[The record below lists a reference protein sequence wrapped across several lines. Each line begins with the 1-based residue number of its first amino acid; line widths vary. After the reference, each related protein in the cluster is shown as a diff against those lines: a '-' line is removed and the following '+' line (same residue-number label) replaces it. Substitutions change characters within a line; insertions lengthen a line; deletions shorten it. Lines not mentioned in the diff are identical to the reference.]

1 MKIDNNS
8 IVTPLPTDELIEAF
22 ENDSRVE
29 LRQDYKCFLKK
40 YNGAIPETNMFTFK
54 RRKYLVERFLCLLEK
69 PIYDQENGEYDI
81 DVVLTAKGEL
91 MNEEE
96 DIIGTDVVP
105 IAKLAGD
112 DYICLDYRKK
122 RGITVAIWYGGE
134 SEEFHPV
141 LRKIANSFS
150 DFLNMINE
158 SWEY

>member
-1 MKIDNNS
+1 M
-8 IVTPLPTDELIEAF
+8 
-22 ENDSRVE
+22 
-29 LRQDYKCFLKK
+29 
-40 YNGAIPETNMFTFK
+40 
-54 RRKYLVERFLCLLEK
+54 ERFLCLLEK

>member
-1 MKIDNNS
+1 M
-8 IVTPLPTDELIEAF
+8 
-22 ENDSRVE
+22 
-29 LRQDYKCFLKK
+29 
-40 YNGAIPETNMFTFK
+40 
-54 RRKYLVERFLCLLEK
+54 ERFLCLLEK

-105 IAKLAGD
+105 IASLSGD
-112 DYICLDYRKK
+112 DYVCLYYHKK
-122 RGITVAIWYGGE
+122 NQSVAIWYGGE

>member
-1 MKIDNNS
+1 MKIDKDS
-8 IVTPLPTDELIEAF
+8 IVFPLPTDHLIDSF
-22 ENDSRVE
+22 ENFWKVKFPE
-29 LRQDYKCFLKK
+29 DYKDFLKK
-40 YNGAIPETNMFTFK
+40 YNGAVPETNVFTFK
-54 RRKYLVERFLCLLEK
+54 RRKYLVEQFLCLMEK
-69 PIYDQENGEYDI
+69 SARNDVNGEYDI
-81 DVVLTAKGEL
+81 GVVLTAKGEFL
-91 MNEEE
+91 NDDEE
-96 DIIGTDVVP
+96 IFGTEVLP

>member
-1 MKIDNNS
+1 
-8 IVTPLPTDELIEAF
+8 
-22 ENDSRVE
+22 
-29 LRQDYKCFLKK
+29 
-40 YNGAIPETNMFTFK
+40 MFTGK
-54 RRKYLVERFLCLLEK
+54 T
-69 PIYDQENGEYDI
+69 IYDQENGEYDI

>member
-1 MKIDNNS
+1 MF
-8 IVTPLPTDELIEAF
+8 F
-22 ENDSRVE
+22 E
-29 LRQDYKCFLKK
+29 K
-40 YNGAIPETNMFTFK
+40 YNGAIPETNIFTFK